1 MREFI
6 FNLFDVL
13 DKIRFLSFI
22 DKLVFVVI
30 EELFI
35 KIKVDKENNIFYVI
49 DIGIGMIKD
58 DLVKNLGI
66 IVKLGI
72 SEFF

>member
-1 MREFI
+1 M
-6 FNLFDVL
+6 
-13 DKIRFLSFI
+13 DKIRFLSFT

-30 EELFI
+30 EELLI

>member
-1 MREFI
+1 M
-6 FNLFDVL
+6 
-13 DKIRFLSFI
+13 DKIRFLLFT

-30 EELFI
+30 EELLI